1 MRRTIAITL
10 CVLSL
15 IISISGIICCIV
27 VAGITKKLITD
38 SQVTALET
46 SMRAYAN
53 SLDSM
58 RDSIDVTGSQIPVYT
73 LTLKKTAKL
82 FSDAEGAAAELEKL
96 TTMQVA
102 VPVLGDMQ
110 PFAGLENIVR
120 DLREFI
126 PQFANSLAAAEKSLA
141 GYTPENHE
149 KIIDSID
156 KTVLLLNTNADKLQE
171 QVDILRR
178 CIYGFLGICILA
190 ALAHCG
196 LATAILLVV
205 SSSNVQTTTTK
216 PVRRKVSFA

>member
-120 DLREFI
+120 
-126 PQFANSLAAAEKSLA
+126 
-141 GYTPENHE
+141 
-149 KIIDSID
+149 
-156 KTVLLLNTNADKLQE
+156 
-171 QVDILRR
+171 
-178 CIYGFLGICILA
+178 
-190 ALAHCG
+190 
-196 LATAILLVV
+196 V
-205 SSSNVQTTTTK
+205 SSALSPMLWVNGT
-216 PVRRKVSFA
+216 RFAIRASAFAAP